1 MYRNGHYGAALLC
14 YAPVGFGLLV
24 AELESGAVVVGAIAL
39 ALARTPDLDVRVP
52 LISHRG
58 ITHTVWFAL
67 AVGALCA
74 GAGWVLATPL
84 GLESAATVAGLA
96 GGAGALSIGS
106 HLLADALTPMG
117 IRPLWPL
124 SGASYSL
131 ELVRADNWL
140 ANQLLLGAGVFAV
153 AVAAVATNPSLVVG

>member
-24 AELESGAVVVGAIAL
+24 AGLESSAVVGGAIVL

-74 GAGWVLATPL
+74 GAGWVLAAPL
-84 GLESAATVAGLA
+84 GLGPAATVAALA

-124 SGASYSL
+124 SSRRYSL

-153 AVAAVATNPSLVVG
+153 AAVVVATNPALVAG